1 MDPDWITD
9 LFAPFAP
16 VTVRRMFGGHGVYRD
31 GLMFALATGGDLYLK
46 VDASNRRQFED
57 AGSRPFAY
65 SARGRTVEVGYW
77 LLPPEAF
84 DDPDRL
90 SEYAGLAW
98 EAALRA
104 RNRRAPAKKPKRP

>member
-9 LFAPFAP
+9 LFEPFAP
-16 VTVRRMFGGHGVYRD
+16 VTVRRMFGGQGIYRD

-46 VDASNRRQFED
+46 ADASTRQHFED
-57 AGSRPFAY
+57 AGSRPFVYA
-65 SARGRTVEVGYW
+65 AKGRAVEVGYW
-77 LLPPEAF
+77 LLPAEAL

-90 SEYAGLAW
+90 TLFAGLAW

-104 RNRRAPAKKPKRP
+104 RAGKAAAKKPQRR